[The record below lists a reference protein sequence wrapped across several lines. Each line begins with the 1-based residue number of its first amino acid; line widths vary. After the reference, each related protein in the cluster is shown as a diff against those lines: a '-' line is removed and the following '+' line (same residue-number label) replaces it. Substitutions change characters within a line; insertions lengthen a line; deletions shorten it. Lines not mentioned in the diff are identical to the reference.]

1 MKSCLLL
8 TIAAVAVLA
17 GCGVPGAPQPPS
29 LELPRPVSDLRA
41 ARKGDRVTLA
51 WTPPQETTD
60 RTAIRH
66 PGPTLICRAAG
77 TMTSCG
83 QPVGVLQAAQIPKA
97 ETAGYVDTLPAGIQ
111 QEAPAGFATYAIEVE
126 NERGRTAGLSNQ
138 VQVPLAPTLPPP
150 QKLVAKVTADGP
162 VIGWVVPADKSG
174 MELLAP
180 EAAKARQEVSYSY
193 RLYRR
198 DKSDASAPAV
208 QVPVEGAF
216 ASPTLPQP
224 NFNVRDTATEW
235 ETTYQYWATVV
246 TTVRAAGGTAE
257 VEGEDSPA
265 VEVFT
270 HDVFP
275 PAVPSGLEAVYTT
288 GQPGFIDLT
297 WAPDTERDLA
307 GYNVFRHEEG
317 TAAVKINAEPVKA
330 PAFRDNN
337 VQPGHTYFYSVSAVD
352 LRGNESGKS
361 QEASEKT
368 SE

>member
-1 MKSCLLL
+1 MLL

-29 LELPRPVSDLRA
+29 LELPRQVSDLRA
-41 ARKGDRVTLA
+41 LRKGDRVTLA

-60 RTAIRH
+60 RTAVRH
-66 PGPTLICRAAG
+66 PGATLICRAAG

-83 QPVGVLQAAQIPKA
+83 QPVGVLQAAQIPKS
-97 ETAGYVDTLPAGIQ
+97 ETAGYVDTLPAQLQ
-111 QEAPAGFATYAIEVE
+111 QENAAGFATYAIEVE
-126 NERGRTAGLSNQ
+126 NARGRTAGLSNQ

-150 QKLVAKVTADGP
+150 AKLAATVTADGP
-162 VIGWVVPADKSG
+162 VIGWVVPADKTG
-174 MELLAP
+174 MDLLAT
-180 EAAKARQEVSYSY
+180 EAMKSREEISYAY

-198 DKSDASAPAV
+198 DQDKPNGPAV
-208 QVPVEGAF
+208 QVPVENAF
-216 ASPTLPQP
+216 AVPSMEQP
-224 NFNVRDTATEW
+224 NVNVRDREIEW
-235 ETTYQYWATVV
+235 EKTYDYWVTVV
-246 TTVRAAGGTAE
+246 TRVKSGERTIE
-257 VEGEDSPA
+257 VEGEDSPP

-275 PAVPSGLEAVYTT
+275 PAVPGGLEAVYTP
-288 GQPGFIDLT
+288 GAPGFIDLT

-307 GYNVFRHEEG
+307 GYNVFRHEAG
-317 TAAVKINAEPVKA
+317 AAAVKINTELVKT

-337 VQPGHTYFYSVSAVD
+337 VQQGHTYWYSVSAVD

-368 SE
+368 ASSE